1 MLSQPL
7 AGKPGVGSPV
17 FSSDCRFM
25 SVTNKL
31 LSSVLHHA
39 NQEVSRKEFLSLA
52 GRSLAV
58 SVAAGAL
65 ASCQDQGAS
74 TATSATPTTGT
85 PASQVDATT
94 TFTGVGGQ
102 QVPSSEAVSPPAKVP
117 TAVDKPIE
125 LEAWKSD
132 VDPKSPP
139 TPTPLPPDQRVGYAI
154 VGLGH
159 LTLEEILP
167 AFGQC
172 KKSKPVALVS
182 GSPEKLAKVAKQY
195 GIQLASCYSYAD
207 YDKLKDNP
215 EVQVIYIVLPNSM
228 HAEYTIRGAQ
238 AGKHILCEKPM
249 ANSAAECQAMIDACK
264 KAQKQLMIAYRIQY
278 EPYNRLVRDMV
289 RGNKFGKTKYIQAQN
304 SQSSANADHWHH
316 KKALAGGGAL
326 PDIGLYCLNTAR
338 FLLGTEP
345 TEVFAYSHSTAGNPL
360 FNEIEEMMAWQMRFP
375 EGIVV
380 DNITHYNTHDSRF
393 YRVNFERGWVH
404 LDNAYA
410 YKGQQLQTSHTEGA
424 AKMQNQ
430 ITIGAKNQFATE
442 MDHFSECLLENKAP
456 HTPGEEGLQDQRIM
470 EAIYQSAREGRPV
483 KLPPVAGVDVFRGP
497 EPKQA

>member
-1 MLSQPL
+1 
-7 AGKPGVGSPV
+7 
-17 FSSDCRFM
+17 M
-25 SVTNKL
+25 SVTNEL

-58 SVAAGAL
+58 SVATGAL
-65 ASCQDQGAS
+65 ASCQDKGTLA
-74 TATSATPTTGT
+74 TATATPTTGT
-85 PASQVDATT
+85 SASQVEATT
-94 TFTGVGGQ
+94 TFTGAGGQ

-195 GIQLASCYSYAD
+195 GIKPASCYSYAD

-264 KAQKQLMIAYRIQY
+264 KAQKKLMIAYRIQY

-289 RGNKFGKTKYIQAQN
+289 RGNKFGKIKYIQAQN
-304 SQSSANADHWHH
+304 SQSSANPDHWRH

-393 YRVNFERGWVH
+393 YRVNSERGWVH

-410 YKGQQLQTSHTEGA
+410 YKGQHLQTSHTEGA

-483 KLPPVAGVDVFRGP
+483 KLHPVAGIDVFRGP

>member
-1 MLSQPL
+1 
-7 AGKPGVGSPV
+7 
-17 FSSDCRFM
+17 M
-25 SVTNKL
+25 SFTNEL

-65 ASCQDQGAS
+65 ASCQDKGTLAA
-74 TATSATPTTGT
+74 ATATPTTGT
-85 PASQVDATT
+85 PASQVEATT
-94 TFTGVGGQ
+94 TFTGAGEQ

-117 TAVDKPIE
+117 AAVDQPIE

-172 KKSKPVALVS
+172 KKSKPMALVS
-182 GSPEKLAKVAKQY
+182 GSPEKLVKVAKQY
-195 GIQLASCYSYAD
+195 GIKPTSCYSYAD

-264 KAQKQLMIAYRIQY
+264 KAQKKLMIAYRIQY

-304 SQSSANADHWHH
+304 SQSSANPDHWRH

-345 TEVFAYSHSTAGNPL
+345 TEVFAYSHSTASNPL
-360 FNEIEEMMAWQMRFP
+360 FKEVEEMMAWQMRFP
-375 EGIVV
+375 DGIVV

-393 YRVNFERGWVH
+393 YRVNSERGWVH

-483 KLPPVAGVDVFRGP
+483 KLPSIAGVDVFRGP

>member
-1 MLSQPL
+1 
-7 AGKPGVGSPV
+7 
-17 FSSDCRFM
+17 M
-25 SVTNKL
+25 SVTNEL

-65 ASCQDQGAS
+65 ASCQDKG
-74 TATSATPTTGT
+74 TLATATPTTGT
-85 PASQVDATT
+85 PAPQADATI
-94 TFTGVGGQ
+94 TFTGAGGQ

-117 TAVDKPIE
+117 AAVDQPIE

-195 GIQLASCYSYAD
+195 GIKPTSCYSYAD
-207 YDKLKDNP
+207 YDKLKDNL

-264 KAQKQLMIAYRIQY
+264 KAQKKLMIAYRIQY

-289 RGNKFGKTKYIQAQN
+289 RSNKFGKTKYIQAQN
-304 SQSSANADHWHH
+304 SQSSANPDHWRH

-345 TEVFAYSHSTAGNPL
+345 MEVFAYSHSTASNPL
-360 FNEIEEMMAWQMRFP
+360 FKEIEEMMAWQMRFP
-375 EGIVV
+375 DGIVV

-393 YRVNFERGWVH
+393 YRVNSERGWVH

-483 KLPPVAGVDVFRGP
+483 KLHPVAGIDVFRGP